1 MIVEV
6 EHLVWA
12 AVSAVAYESHECE
25 DVRPGSMLIS
35 VKSNTTSSMAGNEGG
50 QKGEHT
56 TCYPRDFGEVTVG
69 LDRTKTIMFAS
80 VSIHRIYGRCIYCLE
95 WIMNC
100 IHICHDPCMFEAWVR
115 VCMARL
121 AAKKS
126 RELRSWI

>member
-25 DVRPGSMLIS
+25 DVRPGNMLIS

-56 TCYPRDFGEVTVG
+56 TCYPRGFGEVTVG
-69 LDRTKTIMFAS
+69 LDRTKTIN
-80 VSIHRIYGRCIYCLE
+80 VCICIYTPDIWTLYLLLG
-95 WIMNC
+95 MDN
-100 IHICHDPCMFEAWVR
+100 
-115 VCMARL
+115 
-121 AAKKS
+121 
-126 RELRSWI
+126 ELHTHLS